1 MSGFEGITFLAF
13 LTIIWAIFTA
23 VFWMIT
29 GWRAM
34 RAHEKLADSLEQIA
48 RLTYRQQ
55 QENNPTDDD

>member
-1 MSGFEGITFLAF
+1 MNSFGGVTFLAF
-13 LTIIWAIFTA
+13 LALVWTSFIS

-34 RAHEKLADSLEQIA
+34 RAHEKLADSLEQMA

-55 QENNPTDDD
+55 QENNPTDD